1 MSGHNRWAKVKHVKA
16 KTDAVKGKVFSKL
29 IKEIVV
35 ASRAG
40 GGDPATNASLRTL
53 IAKAREANMPQDTV
67 KKAIQRGTGEL
78 PGVAYEEM
86 RYEGYGPG
94 GVALVVDVLTDNKNK
109 AASEVRYI
117 FDRYHGKLGA
127 PGSVAWKFDRRAT
140 FYFPKSAV
148 TEEKLMEIALEAG
161 ADDIRDDGDSW
172 LVVAEPGA
180 FEGLK
185 AAFEAK
191 NLSPESAE
199 VTMLPQETVKLE
211 GDDARKMLKLME
223 MIEENE
229 EVQNVYA
236 NFDIDDSMMQQM
248 E

>member
-35 ASRAG
+35 AAKS
-40 GGDPATNASLRTL
+40 GGDPTTNAALRTL

-78 PGVAYEEM
+78 PGVSFEEM

-117 FDRYHGKLGA
+117 FDRFHGKFGT
-127 PGSVAWKFDRRAT
+127 PGSVAWKFDRRSL
-140 FYFPKSAV
+140 FYFKKETV

-172 LVVAEPGA
+172 LVVADPAA
-180 FEGLK
+180 FDGLK
-185 AAFEAK
+185 AAFDGKSLVA
-191 NLSPESAE
+191 ESAE
-199 VTMLPQETVKLE
+199 VTMLPQETVKLDGE
-211 GDDARKMLKLME
+211 DARRMLSLME
-223 MIEENE
+223 KLEEND

-236 NFDIDDSMMQQM
+236 NFDIDDKVMEQM